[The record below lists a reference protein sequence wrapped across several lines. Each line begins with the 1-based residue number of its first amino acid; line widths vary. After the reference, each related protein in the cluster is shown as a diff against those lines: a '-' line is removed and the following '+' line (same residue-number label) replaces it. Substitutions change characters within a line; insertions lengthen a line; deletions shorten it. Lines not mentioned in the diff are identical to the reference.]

1 MLALKKIIE
10 SDIILYVYVSYL
22 IRKEKNMDKRRIGI
36 FSNELRILL
45 NNQKIA
51 EVVNRINQA
60 NLSQQELDFLFEC
73 LHTDGYDEMTDSFI
87 LCESDNSAFLALV
100 NMVESKVK

>member
-1 MLALKKIIE
+1 
-10 SDIILYVYVSYL
+10 
-22 IRKEKNMDKRRIGI
+22 MDKRRIGI

-45 NNQKIA
+45 NSQKIA
-51 EVVNRINQA
+51 EVINRINQA

-73 LHTDGYDEMTDSFI
+73 LHADGYDETTDSFI
-87 LCESDNSAFLALV
+87 LCESDNSAFLSLV